1 MKKSVKK
8 KKTGA
13 QSKIKDGSDR
23 HPTAMPTR
31 RSLLNWLWLSLGGV
45 LLAELLWVLVS
56 FLKPLKT
63 GAKQPQSSG
72 IVEAGPVAR
81 FAPNSITAFPRG
93 RFYLSC
99 LEDGGFMALSRR
111 CTHLGCTVP
120 WDAGKKQF
128 ICPCHAS
135 VFDIRGDVVQSPAP
149 RPLDRFEV
157 IIENQRVIVDARS
170 PIRRSGFRQ
179 TDVVYR

>member
-1 MKKSVKK
+1 MKKPVKK
-8 KKTGA
+8 KKTSA
-13 QSKIKDGSDR
+13 QYKIEAGNDR
-23 HPTAMPTR
+23 HPAEIPTR
-31 RSLLNWLWLSLGGV
+31 RSLLNWLWLALGGV
-45 LLAELLWVLVS
+45 VLAELAWVLVS
-56 FLKPLKT
+56 FLKPLRT
-63 GAKQPQSSG
+63 GANQPQSSD
-72 IVEAGPVAR
+72 IVEAGPVER

-93 RFYLSC
+93 RFYLAC
-99 LEDGGFMALSRR
+99 LEDGGFVALSRR

-149 RPLDRFEV
+149 RPLDRFKV
-157 IIENQRVIVDARS
+157 TIENKRVIVDARS
-170 PIRRSGFRQ
+170 PIRRGGFQQ